1 MKKTYIQPDIEILVE
16 EPVEM
21 LAISGVG
28 NDDYGIGYGGVDE
41 NGSLDPAARESMFG
55 E

>member
-21 LAISGVG
+21 LATSGVG
-28 NDDYGIGYGGVDE
+28 SEDMGIEYGGVDE
-41 NGSLDPAARESMFG
+41 GLLDPAARESLFDD
-55 E
+55 

>member
-16 EPVEM
+16 EPLEM

-28 NDDYGIGYGGVDE
+28 NDDMGIEYGGIDD
-41 NGSLDPAARESMFG
+41 GSHEPAARESLFDY
-55 E
+55 